1 MDSTKKDLML
11 NSNLLRKLDMQDL
24 MVFVAVYEQS
34 SVTEVSEALCVSQ
47 STVSYCLKKLR
58 NSFEDEL
65 FINTRSGMRPTNK
78 ATAMHSHIAKILQTI
93 NICHSSIQSFDPTQK
108 ETTFNI
114 CAPEYFE
121 LLILPKLVKHFIGS
135 QFPVIINT
143 TKFHKDIPVDELT
156 DGRFDLVVCF
166 GPNFHRSAK
175 GLRSQVLLE
184 DELVCVVDRNVDLP
198 DEALSLETFVACQHV
213 FPTPWTS
220 DTNMIDGWL
229 ARQGYSRKIVAR
241 ANSYVAALNMV
252 TGTDFVLTL
261 PRRIQALTCDEA
273 RFSHRKPPAGLPN
286 FTLDMMWSEKP
297 GQDNANVWFREQIVK
312 VCAEDG
318 LL

>member
-1 MDSTKKDLML
+1 ML
-11 NSNLLRKLDMQDL
+11 NSNMLRKLDMQDL

-58 NSFEDEL
+58 TSFEDEL
-65 FINTRSGMRPTNK
+65 FVNTRSGMLPTSK
-78 ATAMHSHIAKILQTI
+78 ATAMYPHILSILKTI
-93 NICHSSIQSFDPTQK
+93 NTCHSGIPAFDPTQK
-108 ETTFNI
+108 EITFNV

-121 LLILPKLVKHFIGS
+121 LLILPKLVKRFIGS
-135 QFPVIINT
+135 RFPVIINI
-143 TKFHKDIPVDELT
+143 TKFHRDIPADELME
-156 DGRFDLVVCF
+156 GRFDLVICF
-166 GPNFHRSAK
+166 GPNFHRGVK

-184 DELVCVVDRNVDLP
+184 DELVCVVDKNFTLAE
-198 DEALSLETFVACQHV
+198 EAFSLETFVACQHV

-229 ARQGYSRKIVAR
+229 ARQGYNRQIVAR
-241 ANSYVAALNMV
+241 ANSYVAALNMIA
-252 TGTDFVLTL
+252 GTDFILTL
-261 PRRIQALTCDEA
+261 PRRIQALTCDKNT
-273 RFSHRKPPAGLPN
+273 FGHRRPPAGLPN

-297 GQDNANVWFREQIVK
+297 SQDSANSWFREQIIK

>member
-1 MDSTKKDLML
+1 ML

-58 NSFEDEL
+58 TSFDDEL
-65 FINTRSGMRPTNK
+65 FVNNRSGMLPTSK
-78 ATAMHSHIAKILQTI
+78 AAAMYPHLVTILKTI
-93 NICHSSIQSFDPTQK
+93 NTCHSGIPAFDPTQK
-108 ETTFNI
+108 EITFNI

-121 LLILPKLVKHFIGS
+121 LLILPKLVKRFVGS
-135 QFPVIINT
+135 RFPLIINV
-143 TKFHKDIPVDELT
+143 TKFNRDIPTDELM
-156 DGRFDLVVCF
+156 DGRCDLVICF
-166 GPNFHRSAK
+166 GPNFHRGVK

-184 DELVCVVDRNVDLP
+184 DELVCVVDKHV
-198 DEALSLETFVACQHV
+198 ALSEEAFGLETFAAGQHV

-241 ANSYVAALNMV
+241 ANSYVAALNMI
-252 TGTDFVLTL
+252 TGTDFILTL
-261 PRRIQALTCDEA
+261 PRRIQALTCDENA
-273 RFSHRKPPAGLPN
+273 FSHRRPPACLPN

-297 GQDNANVWFREQIVK
+297 SQDSANSWFREQIIK
-312 VCAEDG
+312 VCADEG